1 MSLEEDLRGRLTAAM
16 KAKDL
21 RTANAIRMVNTKVME
36 RRTGAGFKGQVDDE
50 LYRDVIGAY
59 KKSLEKARQEYK
71 NAGERGAEQVSELEW
86 EIEFLSQFLPAMLG
100 EDETRAA
107 VREAIAEAGGSPD
120 PRMAGRLVGA
130 VMKKHKGRVDAA
142 LVKQLI
148 DQELAAGG

>member
-1 MSLEEDLRGRLTAAM
+1 M

-36 RRTGAGFKGQVDDE
+36 RRTGAGFKGQVNDD

-71 NAGERGAEQVSELEW
+71 NAGERGAEQVVELEW
-86 EIEFLSQFLPAMLG
+86 EIEFLSQFLPSMLG
-100 EDETRAA
+100 ADETRAA
-107 VREAIAEAGGSPD
+107 VREVIAEAGGVAD
-120 PRMAGRLVGA
+120 PKMAGRLVGA

-148 DQELAAGG
+148 EQELAAGG